1 MELVAIVI
9 GVALLEYSYF
19 GLLVG
24 KARGQYGIDAP
35 ATSGDP
41 IFERYHRVQQNTLE
55 QLVLIIPG
63 MVMFASY
70 VSVDVS
76 AGLGVVYIIGRIIYL
91 KSYVADPKKRSMG
104 FALSWLPA
112 IILVIGGLVGAVM
125 RVV

>member
-55 QLVLIIPG
+55 QLILVIPG
-63 MVMFASY
+63 MVMFAYY
-70 VSVDVS
+70 VRAD
-76 AGLGVVYIIGRIIYL
+76 AAAALGAVYVIGRLIYL

-104 FALSWLPA
+104 FALSWLPSV
-112 IILVIGGLVGAVM
+112 ILVIGGLVGAVM
-125 RVV
+125 KIM